1 MRANEGTSFNSIN
14 SCVNF
19 QYYYDNNINNNK
31 ENGLKTNE
39 THYPL
44 TYSMKILPAHY
55 TQKLVYKRRPNYM
68 KLLLTFTFALQM
80 IS

>member
-39 THYPL
+39 TLSTNLLYENITSTLHSKAGIQTEIQLHETVTNLYLCL
-44 TYSMKILPAHY
+44 T
-55 TQKLVYKRRPNYM
+55 ND
-68 KLLLTFTFALQM
+68 
-80 IS
+80 